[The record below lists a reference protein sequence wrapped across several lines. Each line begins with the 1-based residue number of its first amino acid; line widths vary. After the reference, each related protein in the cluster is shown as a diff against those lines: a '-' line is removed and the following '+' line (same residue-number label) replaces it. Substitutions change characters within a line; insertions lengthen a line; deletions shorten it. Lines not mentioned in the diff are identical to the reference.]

1 MTIARAGIEQ
11 TTTVY
16 ILNNFPIPMQLLPV
30 LIIVW

>member
-16 ILNNFPIPMQLLPV
+16 IMNNFPIPIQLL

>member
-16 ILNNFPIPMQLLPV
+16 VLNNFPIPMQLL
-30 LIIVW
+30 LIIVG

>member
-16 ILNNFPIPMQLLPV
+16 ILNNFPIPMQLL

>member
-16 ILNNFPIPMQLLPV
+16 VLNNFPIPMQLL